1 MTLLPDALEY
11 ARNGAQIFPLN
22 ADKTPATRNGMKD
35 GSTDPDTITN
45 AWRPDSIIG
54 CRIPPNLVLLDIDPR
69 HGGDTVWNALI
80 EAYGPINIGR
90 QHHSGRNDG
99 GFHAWFQH
107 PGGDLFIRKLT
118 DWAISNGVAHQLPT
132 VNGREKWSCGI
143 DILHHGHRY
152 TILPPSPHPETGQ
165 PYQWDTENAPGP
177 MPAFLAE
184 LLEPPEPPPSLP
196 ARTLTATSDSD
207 SIADWYTATA
217 SWADILTGWTLTHG
231 DGETDGS
238 KWRHPAATAPYSAS
252 IRHGC
257 LFVYSAN
264 TVFEETSPSDVTG
277 YTKFRAMA
285 EMSCGGD
292 LSLAASYAR
301 ELRGPRND
309 WQPAPDISF
318 NPNTPAT
325 EPAPVGD
332 TWPEPVP
339 IGAATT
345 PAPFPLDAFPAWIAD
360 QCEQA
365 ATEMQLTPDL
375 AAMLAITTLST
386 VTAGRIEIVVRG
398 PWTEGTNTYT
408 VTSLPPSAGKSPTL
422 KMMCGPLDRWE
433 ETLIDDSSKKI
444 ADREIARKVR
454 EHDRD
459 KHIKQGDETLALA
472 VSDELLELP
481 ELHEPQLLADD
492 VTPEKLAELM
502 GEQEGRIALISAE
515 GGGLFGMMTGRYSD
529 KANLEIYLGAWSRDK
544 IARNRMT
551 GKKVLVRRPH
561 LTIGLCVQPQV
572 LQSLADTPELA
583 GRGLTARF
591 MYSLP
596 AETVGTRD
604 LMRASTYN
612 DNIAA
617 VYDRRILGIASD
629 LDARVPITT
638 VDPVRLNLAPDAL
651 HAFLSWQQDREA
663 MRAPGQPLQ
672 HMAEWVSKCDSTVIR
687 IAGILHTADLKDDDT
702 PIDAETVGR
711 AITIGDYFT
720 SHAAAA
726 FDLMG
731 IDEVAVGAKTL
742 LDWVRRQ
749 TADVVTISDL
759 QRNHRRR
766 FPRIADIVEPVEM
779 LVERGWLRPLHGSNL
794 PLRMLVGSG
803 KASPEFA
810 VAPSA
815 ATVTA
820 PQPVDNFSN
829 GGDRVVQGPVPFCTI
844 RTTLNT
850 ESGHNTTDGGS
861 QPHRVAESGTNGT
874 NGLEAIKSN
883 NYSISSLKGGAAE
896 KPAIRTILQNV
907 DASPVDNFN
916 PAGASSPSI
925 TNEHDDG
932 TIGSTPPADDA
943 YDGFDLF

>member
-1 MTLLPDALEY
+1 MTLLPEALAY
-11 ARNGAQIFPLN
+11 AASGALIFPLN

-35 GSTDPDTITN
+35 GTADAGTITN

-54 CRIPPNLVLLDIDPR
+54 CRIPEKLVLLDIDPR
-69 HGGDTVWNALI
+69 HGGDIVWNALI
-80 EAYGPINIGR
+80 EAYGPITIGR

-118 DWAISNGVAHQLPT
+118 DWAVKNGVAHQLPT
-132 VNGREKWSCGI
+132 VNGREKWTCGI

-165 PYQWDTENAPGP
+165 PYAWDTEGAPGP
-177 MPAFLAE
+177 MPAFLAA

-196 ARTLTATSDSD
+196 PRTLTTTSDSD

-217 SWADILTGWTLTHG
+217 SWSDILTGWTLTHG

-238 KWRHPAATAPYSAS
+238 KWRHPTASAPYSAS

-285 EMSCGGD
+285 EMSCSGD
-292 LSLAASYAR
+292 LSLAATYAR
-301 ELRGPRND
+301 ELRGPRDD
-309 WQPAPDISF
+309 WQPAPDVSF
-318 NPNTPAT
+318 NPATITAT
-325 EPAPVGD
+325 EPAPVGEA
-332 TWPEPVP
+332 WPEPIP
-339 IGAATT
+339 IGSTT
-345 PAPFPLDAFPAWIAD
+345 APAPFPLDAFPAWIAD
-360 QCEQA
+360 QCAQA

-386 VTAGRIEIVVRG
+386 VTAGRVEIVIRG

-422 KMMCGPLDRWE
+422 KMMCGVLDRWE
-433 ETLIDDSSKKI
+433 ETLIEASGKQI
-444 ADREIARKVR
+444 ADREVARKVR

-459 KHIKQGDETLALA
+459 KHIKQGEESAALA
-472 VSDELLELP
+472 ISDELLELP

-502 GEQEGRIALISAE
+502 GEQGGRIGLISAE

-551 GKKVLVRRPH
+551 GKRVLVHRPH

-596 AETVGTRD
+596 AETVGSRD
-604 LMRASTYN
+604 LMRASTYSESV
-612 DNIAA
+612 AA
-617 VYDRRILGIASD
+617 AYERRILGIAAE

-638 VDPVRLNLAPDAL
+638 IDPVRLTLAPDAL

-663 MRAPGQPLQ
+663 MRAPGRPLQ

-687 IAGILHTADLKDDDT
+687 IAAMLHIADLKDDDT
-702 PIDAETVGR
+702 FVDAETVGK
-711 AITIGDYFT
+711 AITMGDYFT
-720 SHAAAA
+720 QHASAA

-731 IDEVAVGAKTL
+731 VDEVAAGARIL
-742 LDWVRRQ
+742 LEWLATVHGSD
-749 TADVVTISDL
+749 TVTVSEL
-759 QRNHRRR
+759 HRGHRRR
-766 FPRIADIVEPVEM
+766 WPRVADIVEAVEM
-779 LVERGWLRPLHGSNL
+779 LVERGWLRPLYESNL
-794 PLRMLVGSG
+794 PLRMLLSQSKPSPSFTVSPF
-803 KASPEFA
+803 ASA
-810 VAPSA
+810 I
-815 ATVTA
+815 
-820 PQPVDNFSN
+820 
-829 GGDRVVQGPVPFCTI
+829 GGDPLAPAPVPT
-844 RTTLNT
+844 
-850 ESGHNTTDGGS
+850 
-861 QPHRVAESGTNGT
+861 GTNGT
-874 NGLEAIKSN
+874 NETTESGGTNGTNHLASVSLVPLVQLAIGNKEVL
-883 NYSISSLKGGAAE
+883 SSSFSHLGGHPPEMCTNGTNVTTDTTDTAR
-896 KPAIRTILQNV
+896 AII
-907 DASPVDNFN
+907 
-916 PAGASSPSI
+916 
-925 TNEHDDG
+925 
-932 TIGSTPPADDA
+932 ADD
-943 YDGFDLF
+943 DGFDPMELI